1 MVTWWTIYLKLSS
14 VQFEFLA
21 AQYET
26 MLIPFLYFGVLDKY
40 EKLYLNKTNVYMTI
54 WELGILVIDGKVYIF

>member
-14 VQFEFLA
+14 VQFEFLV